1 MWNFSKEMKTTKE
14 NKMISLEM
22 KITRSEMKNSFH
34 GVNSRPENT
43 QEIKTED
50 KSIEIIQTEA
60 KRGEK
65 EKKRTEQLNPV
76 GQH

>member
-1 MWNFSKEMKTTKE
+1 MKTTKE

-22 KITRSEMKNSFH
+22 KITISETKNSFH

-43 QEIKTED
+43 QERKTED
-50 KSIEIIQTEA
+50 KSIESIQTET

-65 EKKRTEQLNPV
+65 EQKRTEHLNPV

>member
-1 MWNFSKEMKTTKE
+1 
-14 NKMISLEM
+14 MISLEM

-60 KRGEK
+60 KRREK

>member
-1 MWNFSKEMKTTKE
+1 MKTTKE

-22 KITRSEMKNSFH
+22 KITISEMKNSFH

-43 QEIKTED
+43 QERKTED

-65 EKKRTEQLNPV
+65 EKKRTEHLNPV